1 MGHESIATMN
11 LYLHFLGT
19 GAHRA
24 GLELLNQPRGAAGG
38 PSRDLTGE

>member
-1 MGHESIATMN
+1 MSHESIATTN

-24 GLELLNQPRGAAGG
+24 GLELLNLPRGAAGS
-38 PSRDLTGE
+38 PLAT